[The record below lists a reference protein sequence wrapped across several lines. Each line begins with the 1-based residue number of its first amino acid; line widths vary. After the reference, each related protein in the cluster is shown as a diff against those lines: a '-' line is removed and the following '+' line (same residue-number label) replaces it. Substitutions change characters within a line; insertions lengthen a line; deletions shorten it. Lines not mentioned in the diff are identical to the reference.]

1 MARLEILVLA
11 TIFLFISWS
20 GVVMGADYVPPCAS
34 IINQLSPC
42 VSYLTRQENQP
53 ETACCNGVKYLKD
66 YTSDKQER
74 QSICECLESVAP
86 MYGGLDFSLIRLL
99 PKKCRVSM
107 KIPNIDSPNFDCSK
121 A

>member
-1 MARLEILVLA
+1 MARLDIIVLA
-11 TIFLFISWS
+11 TIFLFISGS
-20 GVVMGADYVPPCAS
+20 AVVMGADYVPPCAS
-34 IINQLSPC
+34 IIYQLSPC
-42 VSYLTRQENQP
+42 VSYLTRQENHP

-86 MYGGLDFSLIRLL
+86 MYRGLDFSLIHSL

-121 A
+121 